1 MTYYV
6 VKFTDSW
13 GDINYIQHGKKC
25 ARNPIN
31 AKLYETY
38 EAAAEIVDCCHKA
51 ACREIK
57 PYNLELKHQKPGLS
71 TKEVPYDAADA
82 RVCKV
87 TFEIEEM

>member
-13 GDINYIQHGKKC
+13 GDTLYIQHGKKG
-25 ARNPIN
+25 AKNPIN

-38 EAAAEIVDCCHKA
+38 EEASEIVDCCHKA
-51 ACREIK
+51 ACGEIK
-57 PYNLELKHQKPGLS
+57 PYNLELKHQKPGLV
-71 TKEVPYDAADA
+71 TKDVPHDAADA